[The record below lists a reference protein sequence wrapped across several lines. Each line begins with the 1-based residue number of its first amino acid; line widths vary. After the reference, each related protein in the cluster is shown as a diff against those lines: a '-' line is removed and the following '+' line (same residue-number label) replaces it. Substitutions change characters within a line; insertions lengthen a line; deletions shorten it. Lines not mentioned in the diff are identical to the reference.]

1 MLQWLAR
8 FSSRLVSMKTP
19 KKWKIFCETHGFTLR
34 NPWFYLLIPLVS
46 QGKTMGFTTR
56 FLDFCVAKMLK
67 FTSDNA
73 NKHSL
78 TSLLRILNDL
88 EMLKHL
94 RILTYKECFVGI
106 IIMIN
111 SSITIVSSFFLIPCS
126 ASAEHVSFLPR
137 HTWPRS
143 VLAASR
149 GARVGGCR

>member
-1 MLQWLAR
+1 
-8 FSSRLVSMKTP
+8 MKTS

-34 NPWFYLLIPLVS
+34 NPWFHHLIPLVL
-46 QGKTMGFTTR
+46 QGESMGFTTR
-56 FLDFCVAKMLK
+56 FLDFWVAKTLK
-67 FTSDNA
+67 FTSNNA

-88 EMLKHL
+88 ELLKYL

-111 SSITIVSSFFLIPCS
+111 SSITIVSSFFLITYS
-126 ASAEHVSFLPR
+126 VSAEHESFALR

-143 VLAASR
+143 VLATSR
-149 GARVGGCR
+149 DARVGDCR